1 MDIHLTAKQIK
12 ITPAIRAY
20 VEEKVGKTQRYFD
33 HIINAQVFL
42 SVQKRFHNA
51 EIVVHAPGQ
60 TIRALAMAADLYSAV
75 DLAADKIDA
84 QLKKFKE
91 RLKAKHRS
99 VRAAPPPEL
108 APALSEPPAP
118 LPALPVIRQLVAPM
132 TPEEAAREME
142 SLGHNFRIFQ
152 DRTSK
157 QIHVVFRRDD
167 ESLAILRPVQ
177 KNGG

>member
-1 MDIHLTAKQIK
+1 MDIHITAKQIK
-12 ITPAIRAY
+12 MTPAIRAY
-20 VEEKVGKTQRYFD
+20 VEEKVGKAQRYFD

-51 EIVVHAPGQ
+51 EVVVHAPGQ

-75 DLAADKIDA
+75 DLAAAKVDA

-91 RLKAKHRS
+91 RLKSKHRPE
-99 VRAAPPPEL
+99 RAE
-108 APALSEPPAP
+108 APAILGEPPAP
-118 LPALPVIRQLVAPM
+118 PSPLPIIKQIVVPT
-132 TPEEAAREME
+132 TPDEAAREME
-142 SLGHNFRIFQ
+142 TLGQNFRVFQ
-152 DRTSK
+152 DRDTK